1 MVWYSMNY
9 SVSNIYVGCFFQKY
23 NKLFVIMSITEPCTE
38 EGLISG
44 TRYRVQNQFFR
55 ASTQDSS
62 YPATSAR
69 LDSTSWCSLSTDSL
83 LRPYLEI
90 TFGTAVNISS
100 LRIGGL
106 AETIFHDAHFVTKFR
121 VLVDST
127 GGSLSPI
134 VSSGNLLV
142 CWC

>member
-1 MVWYSMNY
+1 M
-9 SVSNIYVGCFFQKY
+9 
-23 NKLFVIMSITEPCTE
+23 
-38 EGLISG
+38 ISG

-69 LDSTSWCSLSTDSL
+69 LDGTSWCSLSTDSL

-90 TFGTAVNISS
+90 TFGTAVNIST
-100 LRIGGL
+100 LRIGGY
-106 AETIFHDAHFVTKFR
+106 AAIFGDAHFVTKFR

-134 VSSGNLLV
+134 FSSGNTLV
-142 CWC
+142 CCARKYMHALRITEKKYRSLYSIHKLGYVRVVLSQCG